1 MKNCKSIKF
10 IIINQ
15 NLKQEITILDELLL
29 TCNMKKEV
37 ISLNQNMIEKEYL
50 NEIHMEKVNIEYLIL
65 IKKR

>member
-65 IKKR
+65 IKK